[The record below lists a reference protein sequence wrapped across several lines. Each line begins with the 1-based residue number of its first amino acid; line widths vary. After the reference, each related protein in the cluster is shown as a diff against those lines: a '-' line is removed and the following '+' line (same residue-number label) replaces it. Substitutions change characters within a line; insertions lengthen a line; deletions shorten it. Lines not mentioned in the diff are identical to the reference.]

1 MPGGD
6 VVRKVVVRLAELAAV
21 LLLVSFGVFLMVAL
35 IPGDPAVA
43 ILGQGKPPEQYAALR
58 QELGLDQ
65 PVLVRYADWLG
76 GALTGDL
83 GHSIMP
89 PQTPVA
95 ERLFAALP
103 VSLELAAMGLAIAV
117 VVAIP
122 LALWSAARQ
131 GGLVDRAI
139 GASMFGLLSVPSFLA
154 GLLLTMVFV
163 NELGWFPRA
172 QWVRV
177 SESLTGHLQHPNLT
191 PIEKAL
197 TEIAH

>member
-1 MPGGD
+1 M
-6 VVRKVVVRLAELAAV
+6 RKVLVRLAELVAV

-43 ILGQGKPPEQYAALR
+43 ILGEGKPPEQYAALR

-65 PVLVRYADWLG
+65 PVLMRYLDWLG

-83 GHSIMP
+83 GNSIMP
-89 PQTPVA
+89 PQTPVT
-95 ERLFAALP
+95 ERLLAAIP
-103 VSLELAAMGLAIAV
+103 VSLELAVMGLVIAL

-154 GLLLTMVFV
+154 GLLLIMVLV
-163 NELGWFPRA
+163 NDKPFYGRLGLSSDPYRLILERVIDK
-172 QWVRV
+172 VR
-177 SESLTGHLQHPNLT
+177 
-191 PIEKAL
+191 
-197 TEIAH
+197 